1 MNWGHKIIIVF
12 VLFAAGILTLVT
24 KSMRTRIDMVTSDYY
39 AEELKYQQVIDGR
52 REALSLSTPVSINQS
67 DNAVGILFP
76 AEMQGIPLK
85 GNVLFYRAADSR
97 QDISLPL
104 QPDESGLI
112 LVNKKRF
119 RKGSY
124 RVKLQWEAKGKSYY
138 QESFVTVN

>member
-24 KSMRTRIDMVTSDYY
+24 KSMRTHIDMVTTNYY

-52 REALSLSTPVSINQS
+52 RAAQSLSTPVSINQS

-85 GNVLFYRAADSR
+85 GNVLFYRASDSR
-97 QDISLPL
+97 QDVSLPL

-112 LVNKKRF
+112 LVNKKRLQ
-119 RKGSY
+119 KGSY
-124 RVKLQWEAKGKSYY
+124 RVQLQWEAKGKSYY